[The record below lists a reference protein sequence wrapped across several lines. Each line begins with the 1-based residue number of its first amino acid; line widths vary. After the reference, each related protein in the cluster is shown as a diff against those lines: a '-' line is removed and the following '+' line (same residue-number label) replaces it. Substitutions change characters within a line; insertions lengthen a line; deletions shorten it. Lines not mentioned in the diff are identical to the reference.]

1 MSGERCLLTGASGFI
16 GGHVAERLVA
26 EDFEV
31 RCLVRVKSDTA
42 LLEQLGVELVVGS
55 LADRDALARAV
66 SGCTS
71 VVHCAAL
78 VSDWATAR
86 QIVNVNVV
94 GTRLLVAAATD
105 ARVRRFVHM
114 STTDVYGYPGG
125 VAVDEEWETM
135 RFANWY
141 AQSKLDAERVVRD
154 ASGKLETVIL
164 RPATVYGP
172 RSADVVGAIAK
183 AIRRGHMLLIDHGRP
198 VAGLC
203 YVGNLVDAVLP
214 ALRSEAAVGE
224 AFNVCDGVDV
234 TWAGFTAD
242 LAEGLGSRAPRLS
255 LPFHLARAIGR
266 ALEVSYRG
274 VRGLTG
280 LRLPALLSRQ
290 AVDVLGR
297 EQDFSTAKARALLGW
312 EPRVDYATGLRATLD
327 WLRD

>member
-1 MSGERCLLTGASGFI
+1 
-16 GGHVAERLVA
+16 
-26 EDFEV
+26 
-31 RCLVRVKSDTA
+31 
-42 LLEQLGVELVVGS
+42 
-55 LADRDALARAV
+55 
-66 SGCTS
+66 
-71 VVHCAAL
+71 VHCAAL

-242 LAEGLGSRAPRLS
+242 LAEGLGCRAPPRARDRPRTGGLLPRRARPDGPAPPGAS
-255 LPFHLARAIGR
+255 LPPSGRRARA
-266 ALEVSYRG
+266 
-274 VRGLTG
+274 
-280 LRLPALLSRQ
+280 
-290 AVDVLGR
+290 
-297 EQDFSTAKARALLGW
+297 
-312 EPRVDYATGLRATLD
+312 
-327 WLRD
+327 

>member
-1 MSGERCLLTGASGFI
+1 MSVERCLLTGASGFI
-16 GGHVAERLVA
+16 GGHLAERLVA
-26 EDFEV
+26 EGLEV
-31 RCLVRVKSDTA
+31 RCLVRAKSDTT
-42 LLEQLGVELVVGS
+42 LLEQLGVELTVGS

-66 SGCTS
+66 AGCTS

-86 QIVNVNVV
+86 QIVNANVV
-94 GTRLLVAAATD
+94 GTRLLVAAAVD

-125 VAVDEEWETM
+125 VAVDEGWQAT

-141 AQSKLDAERVVRD
+141 AQSKQDAERVVLE
-154 ASGKLETVIL
+154 ASGELETVIL

-172 RSADVVGAIAK
+172 RSADVVGQIAK

-203 YVGNLVDAVLP
+203 YVGNLVDAVVL
-214 ALRSEAAVGE
+214 ALRSPAAAGE
-224 AFNVCDGVDV
+224 AFNVCDGLAV

-242 LAEGLGSRAPRLS
+242 LAEGLGRRPPRRS
-255 LPFHLARAIGR
+255 LPFHVARGIGR

-280 LRLPALLSRQ
+280 LRIPALLSRQ

-297 EQDFSTAKARALLGW
+297 DQDFSNAKARQLLGW
-312 EPRVDYATGLRATLD
+312 EPRVDYASGLRATLD